1 MRGLGGLRGAW
12 LHARARHV
20 PEALVALVVVVLV
33 AAWCADALSHSPRF
47 DGPRARP
54 PVVVGAALAGA
65 LLVLATLAGSD
76 TALERSAARTTAW
89 WRGAHAVLAVGLAAG
104 VLVLAV
110 LPDPWQFGAVA
121 MARNASGFAGIALAS
136 AALLPA
142 RAAWAPVF
150 GYGTVVYLAAPK
162 PTVDAAG
169 WWAWPTVSGVPADSG
184 PALASALAVLAV
196 GVLLYAARG
205 PRPVAPE
212 VV

>member
-1 MRGLGGLRGAW
+1 MRGIW

-33 AAWCADALSHSPRF
+33 GAWCADALSSSPRF
-47 DGPRARP
+47 GGRFARP

-65 LLVLATLAGSD
+65 LLVLATLAGAD
-76 TALERSAARTTAW
+76 TSLERSAARTTAR
-89 WRGAHAVLAVGLAAG
+89 WRATHAVLAVALAVGA
-104 VLVLAV
+104 LVLAV
-110 LPDPWQFGAVA
+110 LPDPWHFGAVA
-121 MARNASGFAGIALAS
+121 MARNTAGFAGIALAS

-162 PTVDAAG
+162 PTIDGAG

-184 PALASALAVLAV
+184 PAVVSALAALVV
-196 GVLLYAARG
+196 GVVLYAVRG
-205 PRPVAPE
+205 PVPVAPE

>member
-1 MRGLGGLRGAW
+1 MRGLW

-33 AAWCADALSHSPRF
+33 AAWCAQALSSDPHF

-54 PVVVGAALAGA
+54 PVVAGAALAGA
-65 LLVLATLAGSD
+65 MLVLVTLAGAD
-76 TALERSAARTTAW
+76 TSLERSAARSTVR
-89 WRGAHAVLAVGLAAG
+89 WRGAHAVLAAALAAG
-104 VLVLAV
+104 ALVLSV

-121 MARNASGFAGIALAS
+121 MARNTAGFAGIALAS

-142 RAAWAPVF
+142 RAAWGPVF

-162 PTVDAAG
+162 PTRGGDG
-169 WWAWPTVSGVPADSG
+169 WWAWPTVSGVPADST
-184 PALASALAVLAV
+184 PALVSALALLAV
-196 GVLLYAARG
+196 GVTLYAVRG
-205 PRPVAPE
+205 PVLVATE